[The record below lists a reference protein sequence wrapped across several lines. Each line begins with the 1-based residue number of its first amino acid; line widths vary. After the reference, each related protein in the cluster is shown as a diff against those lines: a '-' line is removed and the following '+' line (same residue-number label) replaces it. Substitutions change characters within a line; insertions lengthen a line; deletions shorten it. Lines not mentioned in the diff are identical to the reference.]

1 MMPLPLRLIALVLL
15 PAFLFACTRQVARG
29 PLETRRFAVDWEAL
43 EPQRLQRG
51 DLRIEGVVLT
61 PAQWPLE
68 ASVKNLLKGDFLGV
82 VTGLD
87 LRFRP
92 STLRSDV
99 LERLLE
105 AGYVPAFLRVRNEGK
120 QNAPFDPNWVF
131 LRVDEETAFPPV
143 PADGLPDLFQEID
156 WAATGFAVVITAL
169 AVALVVV
176 SQRNPGF
183 NRRERAIVRPAGRL
197 HPPLRGFRAGPV
209 PGRLRGAIHPGTV
222 AGGNPPA
229 RRNAG
234 GLRVFPQRGIGRR
247 LEGGAA
253 RSALTAGAP
262 ALEKS

>member
-1 MMPLPLRLIALVLL
+1 MMPLQLRLIALVLL

-29 PLETRRFAVDWEAL
+29 PLKTRRFAVDWEAL
-43 EPQRLQRG
+43 GPQRMQRG

-105 AGYVPAFLRVRNEGK
+105 AGYVPAFLRVKNEGK
-120 QNAPFDPNWVF
+120 QGAPFDPNWVF
-131 LRVDEETAFPPV
+131 LRVDEQTAFPPV

-169 AVALVVV
+169 AVALIVV
-176 SQRNPGF
+176 SQRN
-183 NRRERAIVRPAGRL
+183 RRVSIGGGL
-197 HPPLRGFRAGPV
+197 HLRGQPGVFIASPRA
-209 PGRLRGAIHPGTV
+209 PGRRRFRGAP
-222 AGGNPPA
+222 
-229 RRNAG
+229 
-234 GLRVFPQRGIGRR
+234 R
-247 LEGGAA
+247 LESTRGLLRAEILPPGETREGFLFFRKEGLVADWKA
-253 RSALTAGAP
+253 VRLALP
-262 ALEKS
+262 

>member
-1 MMPLPLRLIALVLL
+1 MPLPLRLIALVIL
-15 PAFLFACTRQVARG
+15 PAFLFACTRQIARG

-43 EPQRLQRG
+43 EPQTMRRG

-82 VTGLD
+82 LTDLD

-120 QNAPFDPNWVF
+120 QDAAFDPNWVF

-169 AVALVVV
+169 AIALVVV
-176 SQRNPGF
+176 SRRNRSSIGGNVQLYGRPGVII
-183 NRRERAIVRPAGRL
+183 NPSGGSARRRFRGAPPAGSTRGLLRAEILPPGETREGFLFFRKEGWVADWKAVRL
-197 HPPLRGFRAGPV
+197 
-209 PGRLRGAIHPGTV
+209 
-222 AGGNPPA
+222 
-229 RRNAG
+229 
-234 GLRVFPQRGIGRR
+234 
-247 LEGGAA
+247 
-253 RSALTAGAP
+253 ALP
-262 ALEKS
+262 

>member
-1 MMPLPLRLIALVLL
+1 MPLQLRLIALVLL

-29 PLETRRFAVDWEAL
+29 RLETRRFVVDWEAL

-143 PADGLPDLFQEID
+143 PADGLPYLFREID

-176 SQRNPGF
+176 SQRNQRVSIGGNVQLSRLPGVF
-183 NRRERAIVRPAGRL
+183 IPPSGASARGRFRAASAAQSTRGL
-197 HPPLRGFRAGPV
+197 LRGEILPPGETREGFVFFRKEGLVADWKAV
-209 PGRLRGAIHPGTV
+209 RLVLP
-222 AGGNPPA
+222 
-229 RRNAG
+229 
-234 GLRVFPQRGIGRR
+234 
-247 LEGGAA
+247 
-253 RSALTAGAP
+253 
-262 ALEKS
+262 